1 MRPNLRKL
9 SVLYSTKK
17 PETNAMQELKIIN
30 MDHPIRILIVD
41 DDKVIADILKDL
53 ASSPEEERSVS
64 VCYDG
69 SEAVDMLRNSFFDLI
84 ITDLKMPITDG
95 MEVLRFAKKINPAV
109 LVIIVTGYASLET
122 AIVAIKEGAYD
133 YIMKPCKL
141 DEIKIVINR
150 ATDTIKLNR
159 ENKELLRKLQEACH
173 ELIILS
179 KVRDKTEKAASL
191 NIFPSSTVGIHHLY
205 NNTMPDNYVDNL
217 QTLASLKEKGMLTE
231 GEFKAFKKHYLK
243 ILDNKTESEKS
254 VDERKF
260 EYNGS

>member
-1 MRPNLRKL
+1 MN
-9 SVLYSTKK
+9 V
-17 PETNAMQELKIIN
+17 
-30 MDHPIRILIVD
+30 PIKILIVD

-53 ASSPEEERSVS
+53 ASSPEQERSVS

-69 SEAVDMLRNSFFDLI
+69 SEAVDVLRNNFFDLI
-84 ITDLKMPITDG
+84 ITDLKMPNTDG
-95 MEVLRFAKKINPAV
+95 MEVLRFAKKMNPAI

-122 AIVAIKEGAYD
+122 AMIAIKEGAYD

-141 DEIKIVINR
+141 DEIKIVVNR

-173 ELIILS
+173 ELIVLS
-179 KVRDKTEKAASL
+179 KVRDKTEKTASL

-231 GEFKAFKKHYLK
+231 GEFKALKSHYLN
-243 ILDNKTESEKS
+243 ILDYKPVAENN
-254 VDERKF
+254 RR
-260 EYNGS
+260 

>member
-1 MRPNLRKL
+1 MQLSLKNLL
-9 SVLYSTKK
+9 VLYSTKK
-17 PETNAMQELKIIN
+17 SDAISMPELKLIN
-30 MDHPIRILIVD
+30 MDHPVRILIVD

-53 ASSPEEERSVS
+53 ASTPEQGRSVS
-64 VCYDG
+64 VCYGG
-69 SEAVDMLRNSFFDLI
+69 SEAIDRLRNSFFDLI
-84 ITDLKMPITDG
+84 ITDLKMPNTDG
-95 MEVLRFAKKINPAV
+95 MEVLRFAKKMNPAV

-122 AIVAIKEGAYD
+122 AIIAVKEGAYD

-141 DEIKIVINR
+141 DEIKIVVNR

-173 ELIILS
+173 ELIVLN
-179 KVRDKTEKAASL
+179 KVRNKTEKTASL

-231 GEFKAFKKHYLK
+231 GEFKALKNHYLD
-243 ILDNKTESEKS
+243 ILDNKTVSENK
-254 VDERKF
+254 R
-260 EYNGS
+260 